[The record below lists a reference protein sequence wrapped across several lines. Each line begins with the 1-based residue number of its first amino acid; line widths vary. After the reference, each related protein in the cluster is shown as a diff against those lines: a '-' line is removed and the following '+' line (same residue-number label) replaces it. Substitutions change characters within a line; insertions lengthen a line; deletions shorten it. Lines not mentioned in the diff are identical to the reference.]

1 MPAWPAAT
9 QLPVSEMS
17 ERKFLFGLRMWLM
30 LLVTL
35 LVFGG
40 LFGMQW
46 FGSKKMNEF
55 MDNMPVRPAT
65 VTAMEAGTALWRD
78 SVESVGTLVAIRGA
92 ELATEVPGTV
102 ETLYFDNG
110 AAVQAGDAILSL
122 DSTPDR
128 AQLTELQAAAELARL
143 ELQRAKRLVGQGNIS
158 DSELD
163 QRASLLEQA
172 RARVAAQQARIE
184 QKTLRAPYA
193 GRLGIR
199 QYNVGDYVQ
208 AGDTIIALQALNSLF
223 VNFSL
228 PEQYS
233 QQVVAGMPVQARLE
247 ALDGRTF
254 AGTVTA
260 ISPVV
265 DPNTRNFALQ
275 ATLANPEELLRP
287 GMFARLVLP
296 IGIELE
302 RVVVPQTAIAYRPY
316 GDSVYVITGSEGE
329 LRLSQRFVTLGPV
342 RGDMVSVEE
351 GLDPGERVATSG
363 LLKLDGGMPV
373 IVDNKSP
380 PAAQLDPQP
389 DNG

>member
-1 MPAWPAAT
+1 
-9 QLPVSEMS
+9 MS
-17 ERKFLFGLRMWLM
+17 KKKFLFGLRMWLM

-46 FGSKKMNEF
+46 FGNKKMNEF
-55 MDNMPVRPAT
+55 MDNMPVQPAT

-102 ETLYFDNG
+102 ETIHFDNG
-110 AAVQAGDAILSL
+110 AEVAAGAAILTLNSA
-122 DSTPDR
+122 PDR
-128 AQLTELQAAAELARL
+128 AQLEELQAAADLARQEL
-143 ELQRAKRLVGQGNIS
+143 ERARRLVEQRNIS
-158 DSELD
+158 ESELD
-163 QRASLLEQA
+163 QRVSLLQQA
-172 RARVAAQQARIE
+172 KARVAAQQARIE

-199 QYNVGDYVQ
+199 RFNVGDYVQ
-208 AGDTIIALQALNSLF
+208 AGDTVIALQALDSLF

-233 QQVVAGMPVQARLE
+233 QQVEAGMPVEARLE

-275 ATLANPEELLRP
+275 ATLPNPEELLRP

-316 GDSVYVITGSEGE
+316 GDSVYVIQEREGA
-329 LRLSQRFVTLGPV
+329 LQVSQRFVTLGPV
-342 RGDMVSVEE
+342 RGDMVAVEE

-373 IVDNKSP
+373 KIDNTSP
-380 PAAQLDPQP
+380 PAAELDPQP

>member
-1 MPAWPAAT
+1 
-9 QLPVSEMS
+9 MS
-17 ERKFLFGLRMWLM
+17 EKKFLFGLRMWLM

-46 FGSKKMNEF
+46 FGNKKMNEF
-55 MDNMPVRPAT
+55 MDNMPVQPAT

-102 ETLYFDNG
+102 EEIHFDNG
-110 AAVQAGDAILSL
+110 AEVAAGAAILTLNSA
-122 DSTPDR
+122 PDR
-128 AQLTELQAAAELARL
+128 ALLEELQAAADLARQEL
-143 ELQRAKRLVGQGNIS
+143 ERARRLVEQRNIS
-158 DSELD
+158 ESELD
-163 QRASLLEQA
+163 QRVSLLQQA
-172 RARVAAQQARIE
+172 RARVTAQQARIE

-199 QYNVGDYVQ
+199 RYNVGDYVQ
-208 AGDTIIALQALNSLF
+208 AGDTVIALQALDSLF

-233 QQVVAGMPVQARLE
+233 QQVEAGMPVEARLE

-275 ATLANPEELLRP
+275 ATLPNPEELLRP

-316 GDSVYVITGSEGE
+316 GDSVYVIQERDGA
-329 LRLSQRFVTLGPV
+329 LQLSQRFVTLGPV
-342 RGDMVSVEE
+342 RGDMVAVEE

-373 IVDNKSP
+373 KIDNTSP
-380 PAAQLDPQP
+380 PAAELDPLP

>member
-1 MPAWPAAT
+1 
-9 QLPVSEMS
+9 MS
-17 ERKFLFGLRMWLM
+17 GKKVLFSLRMWLM
-30 LLVTL
+30 LLITL

-46 FGSKKMNEF
+46 FGNKKMNEF
-55 MDNMPVRPAT
+55 MDNMPVQPAT

-102 ETLYFDNG
+102 ETIHFENG
-110 AAVQAGDAILSL
+110 AAVEAGDAIITLNSA
-122 DSTPDR
+122 PDR
-128 AQLTELQAAAELARL
+128 AQLAELQAAAELARL
-143 ELQRAKRLVGQGNIS
+143 ELERARRLVAQRNIS
-158 DSELD
+158 ESELD
-163 QRASLLEQA
+163 QRSSLLEQA

-199 QYNVGDYVQ
+199 RFNVGDYVQ
-208 AGDTIIALQALNSLF
+208 AGDTVIALQALDSLY

-233 QQVVAGMPVQARLE
+233 QQVAAGMPVQARLE
-247 ALDGRTF
+247 ALDGRIF
-254 AGTVTA
+254 EGTLTA

-265 DPNTRNFALQ
+265 DPNTRNFTLQ
-275 ATLANPEELLRP
+275 ATLPNPEELLRP

-316 GDSVYVITGSEGE
+316 GDSVYVITEQDGA
-329 LRLSQRFVTLGPV
+329 LRVSQRFVTLGPV
-342 RGDMVSVEE
+342 RGDLVAVEE

-373 IVDNKSP
+373 NVDNSSL
-380 PAAQLDPQP
+380 PAAELEPQP

>member
-1 MPAWPAAT
+1 
-9 QLPVSEMS
+9 MS
-17 ERKFLFGLRMWLM
+17 GKKVLFSLRMWLM

-46 FGSKKMNEF
+46 FGNKKMNEF
-55 MDNMPVRPAT
+55 MDNMPVQPAT

-102 ETLYFDNG
+102 ETIHFENG
-110 AAVQAGDAILSL
+110 AAVNAGDAIITLNSA
-122 DSTPDR
+122 PDR
-128 AQLTELQAAAELARL
+128 AQLAELQAAAELARL
-143 ELQRAKRLVGQGNIS
+143 ELERARRLVAQRNIS
-158 DSELD
+158 ESELD
-163 QRASLLEQA
+163 QRSSLLEQA

-208 AGDTIIALQALNSLF
+208 AGDTVIALQALDSLY

-233 QQVVAGMPVQARLE
+233 QQVAAG
-247 ALDGRTF
+247 
-254 AGTVTA
+254 
-260 ISPVV
+260 
-265 DPNTRNFALQ
+265 LQ
-275 ATLANPEELLRP
+275 ATLPNPEELLRP

-316 GDSVYVITGSEGE
+316 GDSVYVITGQDGA
-329 LRLSQRFVTLGPV
+329 LRVSQRFVTLGPV
-342 RGDMVSVEE
+342 RGDLVAVEE

-363 LLKLDGGMPV
+363 LLKLDGGMTV
-373 IVDNKSP
+373 NVDNSSP
-380 PAAQLDPQP
+380 PAAELDPQP

>member
-1 MPAWPAAT
+1 
-9 QLPVSEMS
+9 
-17 ERKFLFGLRMWLM
+17 MWLM

-46 FGSKKMNEF
+46 FGNKKMNEF
-55 MDNMPVRPAT
+55 MDNMPVQPAT

-102 ETLYFDNG
+102 ETIHFENG
-110 AAVQAGDAILSL
+110 AAVNAGDAIITLNSA
-122 DSTPDR
+122 PDR
-128 AQLTELQAAAELARL
+128 AQLAELQAAAELARL
-143 ELQRAKRLVGQGNIS
+143 ELERARRLVAQRNIS
-158 DSELD
+158 ESELD
-163 QRASLLEQA
+163 QRSSLLEQA

-208 AGDTIIALQALNSLF
+208 AGDTVIALQALDSLY

-233 QQVVAGMPVQARLE
+233 QQVAAGMPVQARLE
-247 ALDGRTF
+247 ALDGRIF
-254 AGTVTA
+254 EGTVTA

-265 DPNTRNFALQ
+265 DPNTRNFTLQ
-275 ATLANPEELLRP
+275 ATLPNPEELLRP

-316 GDSVYVITGSEGE
+316 GDSVYVITGQDGA
-329 LRLSQRFVTLGPV
+329 LRVSQRFVTLGPV
-342 RGDMVSVEE
+342 RGDLVAVEE

-363 LLKLDGGMPV
+363 LLKLDGGMTV
-373 IVDNKSP
+373 NVDNSSP
-380 PAAQLDPQP
+380 PAAELDPQP

>member
-1 MPAWPAAT
+1 
-9 QLPVSEMS
+9 MS
-17 ERKFLFGLRMWLM
+17 KKKFLFGLRMWLM

-46 FGSKKMNEF
+46 FGNKKMNEF
-55 MDNMPVRPAT
+55 MDNMPVQPAT

-102 ETLYFDNG
+102 ETIHFENG
-110 AAVQAGDAILSL
+110 AQVEAGDAILTLNSA
-122 DSTPDR
+122 PDR
-128 AQLTELQAAAELARL
+128 AQLSELQAAAELARL
-143 ELQRAKRLVGQGNIS
+143 ELERARRLVAQRNIS
-158 DSELD
+158 EAELD
-163 QRASLLEQA
+163 QRVSLLEQA
-172 RARVAAQQARIE
+172 RARVAAQAARIE
-184 QKTLRAPYA
+184 QKTLRAPYT

-208 AGDTIIALQALNSLF
+208 TGETVIALQALDSLF

-233 QQVVAGMPVQARLE
+233 QQVEAGMPVQARLE
-247 ALDGRTF
+247 ALDGREF
-254 AGTVTA
+254 SGTVTA

-275 ATLANPEELLRP
+275 ATLPNPEELLRP

-316 GDSVYVITGSEGE
+316 GDSVYVIQEHDGA
-329 LRLSQRFVTLGPV
+329 LQVSQRFVTLGPV
-342 RGDMVSVEE
+342 RGDMVAVEE

-373 IVDNKSP
+373 KIDNTSP
-380 PAAQLDPQP
+380 PAAELDPQP

>member
-1 MPAWPAAT
+1 
-9 QLPVSEMS
+9 MS
-17 ERKFLFGLRMWLM
+17 EKKFLFGLRMWLM

-46 FGSKKMNEF
+46 FGNKKMNEF
-55 MDNMPVRPAT
+55 MDNMPVQPAT

-102 ETLYFDNG
+102 EEIHFDNG
-110 AAVQAGDAILSL
+110 AEVAAGAAILTLNSA
-122 DSTPDR
+122 PDR
-128 AQLTELQAAAELARL
+128 ALLEELQAAADLARQEL
-143 ELQRAKRLVGQGNIS
+143 ERARRLVEQRNIS
-158 DSELD
+158 ESELD
-163 QRASLLEQA
+163 QRVSLLQQA
-172 RARVAAQQARIE
+172 RARVTAQQARIE

-199 QYNVGDYVQ
+199 RYNVGDYVQ
-208 AGDTIIALQALNSLF
+208 AGDTVIALQALDSLF

-233 QQVVAGMPVQARLE
+233 QQVEAGMPVEALLE

-275 ATLANPEELLRP
+275 ATLPNPEELLRP

-316 GDSVYVITGSEGE
+316 GDSVYVIQERDGA
-329 LRLSQRFVTLGPV
+329 LQLSQRFVTLGPV
-342 RGDMVSVEE
+342 RGDMVAVEE

-373 IVDNKSP
+373 KIDNTSP
-380 PAAQLDPQP
+380 PAAELDPLP

>member
-1 MPAWPAAT
+1 
-9 QLPVSEMS
+9 MS
-17 ERKFLFGLRMWLM
+17 EKKFLFGLRMWLM

-40 LFGMQW
+40 VFGMQW
-46 FGSKKMNEF
+46 FGNKKMNEF
-55 MDNMPVRPAT
+55 MDNMPVQPAT

-102 ETLYFDNG
+102 EEIHFDNG
-110 AAVQAGDAILSL
+110 AEVAAGAAILTLNSA
-122 DSTPDR
+122 PDR
-128 AQLTELQAAAELARL
+128 ALLEELQAAADLARQEL
-143 ELQRAKRLVGQGNIS
+143 ERARRLVEQRNIS
-158 DSELD
+158 ESELD
-163 QRASLLEQA
+163 QRVSLLQQA

-199 QYNVGDYVQ
+199 RYNVGDYVQ
-208 AGDTIIALQALNSLF
+208 AGDTVIALQALDSLF

-233 QQVVAGMPVQARLE
+233 QQVEAGMPVEARLE

-275 ATLANPEELLRP
+275 ATLPNPEELLRP

-316 GDSVYVITGSEGE
+316 GDSVYVIEERDGE

-342 RGDMVSVEE
+342 RGDLVAVEE

-373 IVDNKSP
+373 RVDNSSP
-380 PAAQLDPQP
+380 PAADLDPQP

>member
-1 MPAWPAAT
+1 
-9 QLPVSEMS
+9 MS
-17 ERKFLFGLRMWLM
+17 GKKVLFSLRMWLM

-46 FGSKKMNEF
+46 FGNKKMNEF
-55 MDNMPVRPAT
+55 MDNMPVQPAT

-102 ETLYFDNG
+102 ETIHFENG
-110 AAVQAGDAILSL
+110 AAVNAGDAIITLNSA
-122 DSTPDR
+122 PDR
-128 AQLTELQAAAELARL
+128 AQLAELQAAAELARL
-143 ELQRAKRLVGQGNIS
+143 ELERARRLVAQRNIS
-158 DSELD
+158 ESELD
-163 QRASLLEQA
+163 QRSSLLEQA

-208 AGDTIIALQALNSLF
+208 AGDTVIALQALDSLY

-233 QQVVAGMPVQARLE
+233 QQVAAGMPVQARLE
-247 ALDGRTF
+247 ALDGRIF
-254 AGTVTA
+254 EGTVTA

-265 DPNTRNFALQ
+265 DPNTRNFTLQ
-275 ATLANPEELLRP
+275 ATLPNPEELLRP

-316 GDSVYVITGSEGE
+316 GDSVYVITEQDGA
-329 LRLSQRFVTLGPV
+329 LRVSQRFVTLGPV
-342 RGDMVSVEE
+342 RGDLVAVEE

-363 LLKLDGGMPV
+363 LLKLDGGMTV
-373 IVDNKSP
+373 NVDNSSP
-380 PAAQLDPQP
+380 PAAELDPQP

>member
-1 MPAWPAAT
+1 
-9 QLPVSEMS
+9 MS
-17 ERKFLFGLRMWLM
+17 KKKFLFGLRMWLM

-46 FGSKKMNEF
+46 FGNKKMNEF
-55 MDNMPVRPAT
+55 MDNMPVQPAT

-102 ETLYFDNG
+102 EKIHFDNG
-110 AAVQAGDAILSL
+110 AEVPAGAAILTLNSA
-122 DSTPDR
+122 PDR
-128 AQLTELQAAAELARL
+128 AQLEELQAAADLARQEL
-143 ELQRAKRLVGQGNIS
+143 ERARRLVEQRNIS
-158 DSELD
+158 ESELD
-163 QRASLLEQA
+163 QRVSLLQQA
-172 RARVAAQQARIE
+172 KARVAAQQARIE

-199 QYNVGDYVQ
+199 RFNVGDYVQ
-208 AGDTIIALQALNSLF
+208 AGDTVIALQALDSLF

-233 QQVVAGMPVQARLE
+233 QQVEAGMPVEARLE

-275 ATLANPEELLRP
+275 ATLPNPEELLRP

-316 GDSVYVITGSEGE
+316 GDSVYVIEERDGE

-342 RGDMVSVEE
+342 RGDMVAVEE

-373 IVDNKSP
+373 KVDNSST
-380 PAAQLDPQP
+380 PAADLDPQP

>member
-1 MPAWPAAT
+1 
-9 QLPVSEMS
+9 MS
-17 ERKFLFGLRMWLM
+17 EKKFLFGLRMWLM

-46 FGSKKMNEF
+46 FGNKKMNEF
-55 MDNMPVRPAT
+55 MDNMPVQPAT

-102 ETLYFDNG
+102 EEIHFDNG
-110 AAVQAGDAILSL
+110 AEVAAGAAILTLNSA
-122 DSTPDR
+122 PDR
-128 AQLTELQAAAELARL
+128 ALLEELQAAADLARQEL
-143 ELQRAKRLVGQGNIS
+143 ERARRLVEQRNIS
-158 DSELD
+158 ESELD
-163 QRASLLEQA
+163 QRVSLLQQA

-208 AGDTIIALQALNSLF
+208 AGDTVITLQALDSLF

-233 QQVVAGMPVQARLE
+233 QQVEAGMPVEALLE

-275 ATLANPEELLRP
+275 ATLPNPEELLRP

-316 GDSVYVITGSEGE
+316 GDSVYVIQERDGA
-329 LRLSQRFVTLGPV
+329 LQLSQRFVTLGPV
-342 RGDMVSVEE
+342 RGDMVAVEE

-373 IVDNKSP
+373 KIDNTSP
-380 PAAQLDPQP
+380 PAAELDPLP

>member
-1 MPAWPAAT
+1 
-9 QLPVSEMS
+9 MS
-17 ERKFLFGLRMWLM
+17 KKKFLFGLRMWLM

-46 FGSKKMNEF
+46 FGNKKMNEF
-55 MDNMPVRPAT
+55 MDNMPVQPAT

-102 ETLYFDNG
+102 ETIHFDNG
-110 AAVQAGDAILSL
+110 AEVAAGAAILTLNSA
-122 DSTPDR
+122 PDR
-128 AQLTELQAAAELARL
+128 AQLEELQAAADLARQEL
-143 ELQRAKRLVGQGNIS
+143 ERARRLVEQRNIS
-158 DSELD
+158 ESELD
-163 QRASLLEQA
+163 QRVSLLQQA
-172 RARVAAQQARIE
+172 KARVAAQQARIE

-199 QYNVGDYVQ
+199 RFNVGDYVQ
-208 AGDTIIALQALNSLF
+208 AGDTVIALQALDSLF

-233 QQVVAGMPVQARLE
+233 QQVEAGMPVEARLE

-275 ATLANPEELLRP
+275 ATLPNPEELLRP

-316 GDSVYVITGSEGE
+316 GDSVYVIEERDGE

-342 RGDMVSVEE
+342 RGDMVAVEE

-373 IVDNKSP
+373 KVDNSST
-380 PAAQLDPQP
+380 PAADLDPQP

>member
-1 MPAWPAAT
+1 
-9 QLPVSEMS
+9 
-17 ERKFLFGLRMWLM
+17 
-30 LLVTL
+30 
-35 LVFGG
+35 
-40 LFGMQW
+40 
-46 FGSKKMNEF
+46 
-55 MDNMPVRPAT
+55 
-65 VTAMEAGTALWRD
+65 
-78 SVESVGTLVAIRGA
+78 
-92 ELATEVPGTV
+92 
-102 ETLYFDNG
+102 
-110 AAVQAGDAILSL
+110 
-122 DSTPDR
+122 
-128 AQLTELQAAAELARL
+128 
-143 ELQRAKRLVGQGNIS
+143 
-158 DSELD
+158 
-163 QRASLLEQA
+163 
-172 RARVAAQQARIE
+172 
-184 QKTLRAPYA
+184 
-193 GRLGIR
+193 
-199 QYNVGDYVQ
+199 VGDYVQ
-208 AGDTIIALQALNSLF
+208 AGDTVIALQALDSLF

-233 QQVVAGMPVQARLE
+233 QQVEAGMPVEARLE

-275 ATLANPEELLRP
+275 ATLPNPEELLRP

-316 GDSVYVITGSEGE
+316 GDSVYVIEERDGE

-342 RGDMVSVEE
+342 RGDLVAVEE

-373 IVDNKSP
+373 RVDNSSP
-380 PAAQLDPQP
+380 PAADLDPQP

>member
-1 MPAWPAAT
+1 
-9 QLPVSEMS
+9 MS
-17 ERKFLFGLRMWLM
+17 EKKFLFGLRMWLM

-40 LFGMQW
+40 VFGMQW
-46 FGSKKMNEF
+46 FGNKKMNEF
-55 MDNMPVRPAT
+55 MDNMPVQPAT

-102 ETLYFDNG
+102 EEIHFDNG
-110 AAVQAGDAILSL
+110 AEVAAGAAILTLNSA
-122 DSTPDR
+122 PDR
-128 AQLTELQAAAELARL
+128 ALLEELQAAADLARQEL
-143 ELQRAKRLVGQGNIS
+143 ERARRLVEQRNIS
-158 DSELD
+158 ESELD
-163 QRASLLEQA
+163 QRVSLLQQA

-199 QYNVGDYVQ
+199 RYNVGDYVQ
-208 AGDTIIALQALNSLF
+208 AGDTVIALQALDSLF

-233 QQVVAGMPVQARLE
+233 QQVEAGMPVEARLE

-275 ATLANPEELLRP
+275 ATLPNPEELLRP

-316 GDSVYVITGSEGE
+316 GDSVYVIEERDGE

-342 RGDMVSVEE
+342 RGDLVAVEE

-373 IVDNKSP
+373 KVDNSSP
-380 PAAQLDPQP
+380 PAADLDPQP

>member
-1 MPAWPAAT
+1 
-9 QLPVSEMS
+9 MS
-17 ERKFLFGLRMWLM
+17 GKKVLFSLRMWLM
-30 LLVTL
+30 LLITL

-46 FGSKKMNEF
+46 FGNKKMNEF
-55 MDNMPVRPAT
+55 MDNMPVQPAT

-102 ETLYFDNG
+102 ETIHFENG
-110 AAVQAGDAILSL
+110 AAVEAGDAIITLNSA
-122 DSTPDR
+122 PDR
-128 AQLTELQAAAELARL
+128 AQLAELQAAAELARL
-143 ELQRAKRLVGQGNIS
+143 ELERARRLVAQRNIS
-158 DSELD
+158 ESELD
-163 QRASLLEQA
+163 QRSSLLEQA

-199 QYNVGDYVQ
+199 RFNVGDYVQ
-208 AGDTIIALQALNSLF
+208 AGDTVIALQALDSLY

-233 QQVVAGMPVQARLE
+233 QQVAAGMPVQARLE
-247 ALDGRTF
+247 ALDGRIF
-254 AGTVTA
+254 EGTVTA

-265 DPNTRNFALQ
+265 DPNTRNFTLQ
-275 ATLANPEELLRP
+275 ATLPNPEELLRP

-316 GDSVYVITGSEGE
+316 GDSVYVITEQEGA
-329 LRLSQRFVTLGPV
+329 LRVSQRFVTLGPV
-342 RGDMVSVEE
+342 RGDLVAVEE
-351 GLDPGERVATSG
+351 GLDPSERVATSG

-373 IVDNKSP
+373 NVDNSSP
-380 PAAQLDPQP
+380 PAAELEPQP

>member
-1 MPAWPAAT
+1 
-9 QLPVSEMS
+9 MS
-17 ERKFLFGLRMWLM
+17 EKKFLFGLRMWLM

-46 FGSKKMNEF
+46 FGNKKMNEF
-55 MDNMPVRPAT
+55 MDNMPVQPAT

-102 ETLYFDNG
+102 ETIHFDNG
-110 AAVQAGDAILSL
+110 AEVAAGAAILTLNSA
-122 DSTPDR
+122 PDR
-128 AQLTELQAAAELARL
+128 AQLEELQAAADLARQEL
-143 ELQRAKRLVGQGNIS
+143 ERARRLVEQRNIS
-158 DSELD
+158 ESELD
-163 QRASLLEQA
+163 QRVSLLQQA
-172 RARVAAQQARIE
+172 KARVAAQQARIE

-199 QYNVGDYVQ
+199 RFNVGDYVQ
-208 AGDTIIALQALNSLF
+208 AGDTVIALQALDSLF

-233 QQVVAGMPVQARLE
+233 QQVEAGMPVEARLE

-275 ATLANPEELLRP
+275 ATLPNPEELLRP

-316 GDSVYVITGSEGE
+316 GDSVYVIEERDGE

-342 RGDMVSVEE
+342 RGDMVAVEE

-373 IVDNKSP
+373 KVDNSST
-380 PAAQLDPQP
+380 PAADLDPLP

>member
-1 MPAWPAAT
+1 
-9 QLPVSEMS
+9 MS
-17 ERKFLFGLRMWLM
+17 GKKVLFSLRMWLM
-30 LLVTL
+30 LLITL

-46 FGSKKMNEF
+46 FGNKKMNEF
-55 MDNMPVRPAT
+55 MDNMPVQPAT

-102 ETLYFDNG
+102 ETIHFENG
-110 AAVQAGDAILSL
+110 AAVEAGDAIITLNSA
-122 DSTPDR
+122 PDR
-128 AQLTELQAAAELARL
+128 AQLAELQAAAELARL
-143 ELQRAKRLVGQGNIS
+143 ELERARRLVAQRNIS
-158 DSELD
+158 ESELD
-163 QRASLLEQA
+163 QRSSLLEQA

-199 QYNVGDYVQ
+199 RFNVGDYVQ
-208 AGDTIIALQALNSLF
+208 AGDTVIALQALDSLY

-233 QQVVAGMPVQARLE
+233 QQVAAGMLVQARLE
-247 ALDGRTF
+247 ALDGRIF
-254 AGTVTA
+254 EGTVTA

-265 DPNTRNFALQ
+265 DPNTRNFTLQ
-275 ATLANPEELLRP
+275 ATLPNPEELLRP

-316 GDSVYVITGSEGE
+316 GDSVYVITEQDGA
-329 LRLSQRFVTLGPV
+329 LRVSQRFVTLGPV
-342 RGDMVSVEE
+342 RGDLVAVEE

-373 IVDNKSP
+373 NVDNSSL
-380 PAAQLDPQP
+380 PAAELEPQP

>member
-1 MPAWPAAT
+1 
-9 QLPVSEMS
+9 MS
-17 ERKFLFGLRMWLM
+17 KKKFLFGLRMWLM

-46 FGSKKMNEF
+46 FGNKKMNEF
-55 MDNMPVRPAT
+55 MDNMPVQPAT

-102 ETLYFDNG
+102 ETIHFDNG
-110 AAVQAGDAILSL
+110 AEVAAGAAILTLNSA
-122 DSTPDR
+122 PDR
-128 AQLTELQAAAELARL
+128 AQLEELQAAADLARQEL
-143 ELQRAKRLVGQGNIS
+143 ERARRLVEQRNIS
-158 DSELD
+158 ESELD
-163 QRASLLEQA
+163 QRVSLLQQA
-172 RARVAAQQARIE
+172 KARVAAQQARIE

-199 QYNVGDYVQ
+199 RFNVGDYVQ
-208 AGDTIIALQALNSLF
+208 AGDTVIALQALDSLF

-233 QQVVAGMPVQARLE
+233 QQVEAGMPVEARLE

-275 ATLANPEELLRP
+275 ATLPNPEELLRP

-316 GDSVYVITGSEGE
+316 GDSVYVIQERDGA
-329 LRLSQRFVTLGPV
+329 LQLSQRFVTLGPV
-342 RGDMVSVEE
+342 RGDMVAVEE

-373 IVDNKSP
+373 KIDNTSP
-380 PAAQLDPQP
+380 PAAELDPLP

>member
-1 MPAWPAAT
+1 
-9 QLPVSEMS
+9 MS
-17 ERKFLFGLRMWLM
+17 KKKFLFGLRMWLM

-46 FGSKKMNEF
+46 FGNKKMNEF
-55 MDNMPVRPAT
+55 MDNMPVQPAT

-102 ETLYFDNG
+102 ETIHFDNG
-110 AAVQAGDAILSL
+110 AEVAAGAAILTLNSA
-122 DSTPDR
+122 PDR
-128 AQLTELQAAAELARL
+128 AQLEELQAAADLARQEL
-143 ELQRAKRLVGQGNIS
+143 ERARRLVEQRNIS
-158 DSELD
+158 ESELD
-163 QRASLLEQA
+163 QRVSLLQQA
-172 RARVAAQQARIE
+172 KARVAAQQARIE

-199 QYNVGDYVQ
+199 RFNVGDYVQ
-208 AGDTIIALQALNSLF
+208 AGDTVIALQALDSLF

-233 QQVVAGMPVQARLE
+233 QQVEAGMPVEARLE

-254 AGTVTA
+254 TGTVTA

-275 ATLANPEELLRP
+275 ATLPNPEELLRP

-316 GDSVYVITGSEGE
+316 GDSVYVIQEREGA
-329 LRLSQRFVTLGPV
+329 LQVSQRFVTLGPV
-342 RGDMVSVEE
+342 RGDMVAVEE

-373 IVDNKSP
+373 KIDNTSP
-380 PAAQLDPQP
+380 PAAELDPQP

>member
-1 MPAWPAAT
+1 M
-9 QLPVSEMS
+9 MS
-17 ERKFLFGLRMWLM
+17 KKKFLFGLRMWLM

-46 FGSKKMNEF
+46 FGNKKMNEF
-55 MDNMPVRPAT
+55 MDNMPVQPAT

-102 ETLYFDNG
+102 ETIHFDNG
-110 AAVQAGDAILSL
+110 AEVAAGAAILTLNSA
-122 DSTPDR
+122 PDR
-128 AQLTELQAAAELARL
+128 AQLEELQAAADLARQEL
-143 ELQRAKRLVGQGNIS
+143 ERARRLVEQRNIS
-158 DSELD
+158 ESELD
-163 QRASLLEQA
+163 QRVSLLQQA
-172 RARVAAQQARIE
+172 KARVAAQQARIE

-199 QYNVGDYVQ
+199 RFNVGDYVQ
-208 AGDTIIALQALNSLF
+208 AGDTVIALQALDSLF

-233 QQVVAGMPVQARLE
+233 QQVEAGMPVEARLE

-275 ATLANPEELLRP
+275 ATLPNPEELLRP

-316 GDSVYVITGSEGE
+316 GDSVYVIEERDGE

-342 RGDMVSVEE
+342 RGDMVAVEE

-373 IVDNKSP
+373 KVDNSST
-380 PAAQLDPQP
+380 PAADLDPQP

>member
-1 MPAWPAAT
+1 
-9 QLPVSEMS
+9 MS
-17 ERKFLFGLRMWLM
+17 GKKVLFSLRMWLM

-46 FGSKKMNEF
+46 FGNKKMNEF
-55 MDNMPVRPAT
+55 MDNMPVQPAT

-102 ETLYFDNG
+102 ETIHFENG
-110 AAVQAGDAILSL
+110 AAVNAGDAIITLNSA
-122 DSTPDR
+122 PDR
-128 AQLTELQAAAELARL
+128 AQLAELQAAAELARL
-143 ELQRAKRLVGQGNIS
+143 ELERARRLVAQRNIS
-158 DSELD
+158 ESELD
-163 QRASLLEQA
+163 QRSSLLEQA

-208 AGDTIIALQALNSLF
+208 AGDTVIALQALDSLY

-233 QQVVAGMPVQARLE
+233 QQVAAGMPVQARLE
-247 ALDGRTF
+247 ALDGRIF
-254 AGTVTA
+254 EGTVTA

-265 DPNTRNFALQ
+265 DPNTRNFTLQ
-275 ATLANPEELLRP
+275 ATLPNPEELLRP

-316 GDSVYVITGSEGE
+316 GDSVYVITGQDGA
-329 LRLSQRFVTLGPV
+329 LRVSQRFVTLGPV
-342 RGDMVSVEE
+342 RGDLVAVEE

-363 LLKLDGGMPV
+363 LLKLDGGMTV
-373 IVDNKSP
+373 NVDNSSP
-380 PAAQLDPQP
+380 PAAELDPQP

>member
-1 MPAWPAAT
+1 
-9 QLPVSEMS
+9 MS
-17 ERKFLFGLRMWLM
+17 KKKFLFGLRMWLM

-46 FGSKKMNEF
+46 FGNKKMNEF
-55 MDNMPVRPAT
+55 MDNMPVQPAT

-102 ETLYFDNG
+102 ETIHFDNG
-110 AAVQAGDAILSL
+110 AEVAAGAAILTLNSA
-122 DSTPDR
+122 PDR
-128 AQLTELQAAAELARL
+128 AQLEELQAAADLARQEL
-143 ELQRAKRLVGQGNIS
+143 ERARRLVEQRNIS
-158 DSELD
+158 ESELD
-163 QRASLLEQA
+163 QRVSLLQQA
-172 RARVAAQQARIE
+172 KARVAAQQARIE

-199 QYNVGDYVQ
+199 RFNVGDYVQ
-208 AGDTIIALQALNSLF
+208 AGDTVIALQALDSLF

-233 QQVVAGMPVQARLE
+233 QQVEAGMPVEARLE

-275 ATLANPEELLRP
+275 ATLPNPEELLRP

-316 GDSVYVITGSEGE
+316 GDSVYVIQERDGA
-329 LRLSQRFVTLGPV
+329 LQLSQRFVTLGPV
-342 RGDMVSVEE
+342 RGDMVAVEE

-373 IVDNKSP
+373 KIDNTSP
-380 PAAQLDPQP
+380 PAAELDPQP

>member
-1 MPAWPAAT
+1 
-9 QLPVSEMS
+9 MS
-17 ERKFLFGLRMWLM
+17 GKKVLFSLRMWLM
-30 LLVTL
+30 LLITL

-46 FGSKKMNEF
+46 FGNKKMNEF
-55 MDNMPVRPAT
+55 MDNMPVQPAT

-102 ETLYFDNG
+102 ETIHFENG
-110 AAVQAGDAILSL
+110 AAVEAGDAIITLNSA
-122 DSTPDR
+122 PDR
-128 AQLTELQAAAELARL
+128 AQLAELQAAAELARL
-143 ELQRAKRLVGQGNIS
+143 ELERARRLVAQRNIS
-158 DSELD
+158 ESELD
-163 QRASLLEQA
+163 QRSSLLEQA

-199 QYNVGDYVQ
+199 RFNVGDYVQ
-208 AGDTIIALQALNSLF
+208 AGDTVIALQALDSLY

-233 QQVVAGMPVQARLE
+233 QQVAAGMPVQARLE
-247 ALDGRTF
+247 ALDGRIF
-254 AGTVTA
+254 EGTVTA

-265 DPNTRNFALQ
+265 DPNTRNFTLQ
-275 ATLANPEELLRP
+275 ATLPNPEELLRP

-316 GDSVYVITGSEGE
+316 GDSVYVITEQEGA
-329 LRLSQRFVTLGPV
+329 LRVSQRFVTLGPV
-342 RGDMVSVEE
+342 RGDLVAVEE

-373 IVDNKSP
+373 NVDNSSP
-380 PAAQLDPQP
+380 PAAELEPQP